1 MSSNARQAAFL
12 ILRQIDRKGSY
23 TDIALDQILRQNTL
37 KSEDRSL
44 ATELVYGIIRRQRSL
59 DAILDQ
65 LGKKPIQQQ
74 PPDLR
79 RILQLGLYQLRYLN
93 NIPESAAVNT
103 SVNLAKQYR
112 LKSLA
117 GVVNGVLRQYLRLIQ
132 QEKDPLMLGL
142 PLAPVP
148 RLGRLHSFPD
158 WIVDLWLQEWEEAEV
173 AAMCDW
179 FNRSPMIDIRV
190 NKLQTT
196 IETIETVF
204 NRADIEVER
213 VPHVPQALRLAH
225 KRKAIKQLPGFN
237 QGWWTVQDSSAQLV
251 SYLLAPQPG
260 ETIIDACAAPGGK
273 TTHIAEMMGDVGHIL
288 AIDRSASRLRKVSQ
302 NSRRLQLNSIQ
313 IHQGDSNNCPAFI
326 ESADR
331 VLLDAPCS
339 GLGTLHRHPDIRWR
353 QSLESVSQLSHIQTQ
368 LLNQVSTWVKP
379 KGILVYSTCTLNRIE
394 NEERIIAFLDSHPQW
409 FIQRPKSE
417 SPLAPFVEPEG
428 WIRILPHHHQM
439 DGFFLVKLVKGL

>member
-12 ILRQIDRKGSY
+12 ALRQIDRQDTY
-23 TDIALDQILRQNTL
+23 TDAALDQVLRQNPL

-44 ATELVYGIIRRQRSL
+44 ATELVYGIVRRQRSL
-59 DAILDQ
+59 DSILDQ

-117 GVVNGVLRQYLRLIQ
+117 GVVNGVLRQYLRLMQ
-132 QEKDPLMLGL
+132 QDSDPLMVGL
-142 PLAPVP
+142 PSDPVQ
-148 RLGRLHSFPD
+148 RLGWLHSFPD
-158 WIVDLWLQEWEEAEV
+158 WIVELWLSEWSETEV

-179 FNRSPMIDIRV
+179 FNRSPMIDLRV
-190 NKLQTT
+190 NRLQSTV
-196 IETIETVF
+196 ETVEAAF
-204 NRADIEVER
+204 NKIGIKVDR
-213 VPHVPQALRLAH
+213 VVHLPQALRLAH
-225 KRKAIKQLPGFN
+225 KRKAIEQLPGFTE
-237 QGWWTVQDSSAQLV
+237 GWWTVQDSSAQLA

-273 TTHIAEMMGDVGHIL
+273 TTHIAEMMGDIGRVL
-288 AIDRSASRLRKVSQ
+288 AVDRSASRLRRVIQ
-302 NSRRLQLNSIQ
+302 NSRRLQLHSIQ
-313 IHQGDSNNCPAFI
+313 VHQGDSNHSPAFI

-353 QSLESVSQLSHIQTQ
+353 QSLESVTQLSQIQTA
-368 LLNQVSTWVKP
+368 LLTQVSTWVKP

-394 NEERIIAFLDSHPQW
+394 NEDRIRAFLDSHPTW
-409 FIQRPKSE
+409 FIQRP
-417 SPLAPFVEPEG
+417 EPESALIPL
-428 WIRILPHHHQM
+428 WSQK
-439 DGFFLVKLVKGL
+439 DGFGFYLIIIKWMDFFWSN